1 MTRQE
6 AFEVIYAKQREVP
19 AESLVQY
26 RHKSKDGY
34 NLPQIASHYRTY
46 CEVLDSIVV
55 DLTMLNVQHAS
66 FNNVDCYGVV
76 DVHKRI
82 NAAGVKVK
90 S

>member
-46 CEVLDSIVV
+46 CETIDSIVV
-55 DLTMLNVQHAS
+55 DLGACAAEVYDGSGNLDFTATVEA
-66 FNNVDCYGVV
+66 
-76 DVHKRI
+76 I
-82 NAAGVKVK
+82 EAAGVKVAP
-90 S
+90 